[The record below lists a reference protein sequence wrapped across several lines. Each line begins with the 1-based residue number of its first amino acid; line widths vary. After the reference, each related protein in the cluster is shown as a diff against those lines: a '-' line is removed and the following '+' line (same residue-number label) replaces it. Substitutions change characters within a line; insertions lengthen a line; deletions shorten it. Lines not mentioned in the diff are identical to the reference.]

1 MESMRIPDDLVLRDP
16 DGGSILLVVL
26 DGLGGLPHSDTGK
39 TELEAAHTPNLDALA
54 ERSSLGMLLPVA
66 PGVTPGSGP
75 AHLAL
80 FGYDPLE
87 HLVGRGILSAL
98 GVGFELMPGDVAV
111 RFNLATLDGDRRIL
125 DRRAG
130 RPSDEEGRRIV
141 EKIVREVKL
150 EDGTAFFLLHE
161 KEHRAVL
168 ILRGQGLGG
177 EISDTDPQEVGVT
190 PFDPTPLDP
199 GSAKGA
205 AVLKDFISRV
215 DVALAGEERINGV
228 LARGIASFEGFP
240 SIDERFGLE
249 GIAVAKYPMY
259 RGVARLVG
267 MGIPGAPPSD
277 EEAVGL
283 LEKSFLRNGY
293 NFLHFKGPDARGED
307 GDFAAKAMAIEA
319 VDALFPRLLALQP
332 DVVIVTGDHSTPAAM
347 SAHSWHH
354 VPLLIA
360 SRYARPTGAT
370 FSETECRR
378 GDVGALESKHLMGLA
393 LAHAGRMA
401 KFGA

>member
-1 MESMRIPDDLVLRDP
+1 
-16 DGGSILLVVL
+16 
-26 DGLGGLPHSDTGK
+26 
-39 TELEAAHTPNLDALA
+39 
-54 ERSSLGMLLPVA
+54 MLLPVA

-87 HLVGRGILSAL
+87 NLVGRGVLSAL
-98 GVGFELMPGDVAV
+98 GVGFELQPGDVAV
-111 RFNLATLDGDRRIL
+111 RFNLATLDGERRVL

-130 RPSDEEGRRIV
+130 RPSDEEGRRVV
-141 EKIVREVKL
+141 EKVVGEVKL
-150 EDGTAFFLLHE
+150 EDGTEFFLLHE

-168 ILRGQGLGG
+168 ILRGKGLGG
-177 EISDTDPQEVGVT
+177 EISDTDPQAVGVE
-190 PFDPTPLDP
+190 PFDPTPLEP

-205 AVLKDFISRV
+205 AVLKDFLARV
-215 DVALAGEERINGV
+215 EETLRGEKRINGV

-240 SIDERFGLE
+240 SIEKRFGLE

-267 MGIPGAPPSD
+267 MRVPGAPSSD
-277 EEAVGL
+277 EDAVAL
-283 LEKSFLRNGY
+283 LEKSFLGNGY
-293 NFLHFKGPDARGED
+293 NFLHFKAPDSRGED
-307 GDFAAKAMAIEA
+307 GDSSEKARAIEA
-319 VDALFPRLLALQP
+319 VDAFFPRLLALKP
-332 DVVIVTGDHSTPAAM
+332 DVLMVTGDHSTPSAM

-360 SRYARPTGAT
+360 SRHGRPTGSA
-370 FSETECRR
+370 FSETDCRR
-378 GDVGALESKHLMGLA
+378 GDVGVLESKHLMGLA